1 MININQ
7 PQNTAPEPDE
17 PEEQRS
23 QYRQNDRRGMCFR
36 LRLLYVYY
44 ACYVYK
50 WKEGI
55 VRLFK

>member
-23 QYRQNDRRGMCFR
+23 QYRQNDRRGMYHLWFGLGR
-36 LRLLYVYY
+36 FGYV
-44 ACYVYK
+44 
-50 WKEGI
+50 
-55 VRLFK
+55 L